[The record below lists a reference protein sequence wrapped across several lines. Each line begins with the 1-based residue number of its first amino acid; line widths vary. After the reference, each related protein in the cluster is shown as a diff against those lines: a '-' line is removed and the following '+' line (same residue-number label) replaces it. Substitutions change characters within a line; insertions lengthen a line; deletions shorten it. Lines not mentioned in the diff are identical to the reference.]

1 MGLADR
7 LADATRPTNSIRE
20 VTGEGLPRAN
30 PPAAVNPPQEAHQ
43 APSAPKKPTDRAAP
57 DPLARAYYVEDTGGK
72 RRYYED
78 YKRQSLA
85 LRADDRTISTKRED
99 LATIRAMLVLA
110 EARGWTAIAVQG
122 SADFRR
128 EAWIEAQARGLD
140 AHGYKAT
147 ALDRQEADRRRA
159 ERGPSNTVRPAMV
172 VASGPAERAKPAR
185 PAAPDGATPAAGK
198 ARQRPEAEGVPNT
211 PTPDDPRKA
220 LRAARTAL
228 SPDGRLVLAA
238 LSEKIERQMNRINGD
253 AKADLKRFVATELLK
268 KERAGGPV
276 VLTAEQTRA
285 ARAPEPARADP
296 APAAPLRR
304 TEPDPPRRSRSR

>member
-20 VTGEGLPRAN
+20 ATGEGLHGAS
-30 PPAAVNPPQEAHQ
+30 PASAASPPQEAPPIP
-43 APSAPKKPTDRAAP
+43 AAVKNPTNRTAP
-57 DPLARAYYVEDTGGK
+57 DPLARAYYVEDVGGE

-85 LRADDRTISTKRED
+85 LRASDHTISTKRED
-99 LATIRAMLVLA
+99 LATIRAMLTLA

-159 ERGPSNTVRPAMV
+159 ERGPSNAVRPATGA
-172 VASGPAERAKPAR
+172 ASGPAERVEPAR
-185 PAAPDGATPAAGK
+185 PATPDGATQVADK
-198 ARQRPEAEGVPNT
+198 ARQRSKAEGVANT
-211 PTPDDPRKA
+211 PTPDDARKA
-220 LRAARTAL
+220 LRAARKDL

-238 LSEKIERQMNRINGD
+238 LSEKIERQMNRINSD

-276 VLTAEQTRA
+276 VLTAAQTRA
-285 ARAPEPARADP
+285 ARAPEPARTEP

-304 TEPDPPRRSRSR
+304 TEPDPPRRSR